1 MSPWALAPLA
11 LTAGVLS
18 FASPCVLPLLPA
30 YLAYM
35 TGAPGVDGADDRR
48 GRVRA
53 ALAFCAGFTV
63 VFTALGTAVS
73 MGFRSLSALDI
84 DRIAGLVLVA
94 AGAVMVGVV
103 RMPMLAQTERRP
115 ILQRAATGRVGGFVL
130 GAGFAAGWTPCIGP
144 VLAAVLTVSSTADTT
159 WWGAGLLAVYSV
171 GLGVPFV
178 AVAAGIGRLRLLPR
192 VRDHQRAIER
202 AGGVL
207 FALIGLAMVTGAWG
221 SVMRP
226 AQRWAASLDWPPL

>member
-11 LTAGVLS
+11 LTAGALS

-30 YLAYM
+30 YLAYL
-35 TGAPGVDGADDRR
+35 TGAPEVDGLDDRR

-73 MGFRSLSALDI
+73 LGFRSMSALDI
-84 DRIAGLVLVA
+84 ERMAGLVLLV
-94 AGAVMVGVV
+94 AGAVMVGAVKLP
-103 RMPMLAQTERRP
+103 MPAQIERRP
-115 ILQRAATGRVGGFVL
+115 LLRRAATGRVGGFVL

-144 VLAAVLTVSSTADTT
+144 VLAAILTVSSTTDTT
-159 WWGAGLLAVYSV
+159 WWGTGLLAVYSL
-171 GLGVPFV
+171 GLGLPFI
-178 AVAAGIGRLRLLPR
+178 AVAAGIGRLRVLPR
-192 VRDHQRAIER
+192 IRDHQRTIER

-207 FALIGLAMVTGAWG
+207 FAAIGVAMVSGAWG
-221 SVMRP
+221 SLMRP
-226 AQRWAASLDWPPL
+226 AQRLAASFDWPPL